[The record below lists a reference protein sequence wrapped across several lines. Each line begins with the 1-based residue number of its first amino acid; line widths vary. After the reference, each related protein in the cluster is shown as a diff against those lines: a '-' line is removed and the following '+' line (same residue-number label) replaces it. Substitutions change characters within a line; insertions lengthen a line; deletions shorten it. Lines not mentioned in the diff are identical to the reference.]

1 MSNNEERNANEIK
14 VNCPCGSMVFQK
26 NMNSHMKTKKHQLVC
41 GTLEQY
47 AVAKGA
53 VPSKPERSKSA
64 SRGKSTSGKHEV
76 RPKEVNFAA
85 AQKTQ
90 RAEVDDDEL
99 EEEEEEIL
107 SDEYEGDEASFEDD
121 VMDALEDIGKELQ
134 SQNSSH
140 VGLRNVVLDIRSKLE
155 TLLAMVADISAHSAG
170 VAAQLGKLSSP
181 KEEVVQAQSK
191 AS

>member
-53 VPSKPERSKSA
+53 VQSKPTRS
-64 SRGKSTSGKHEV
+64 KSTSGKHEP
-76 RPKEVNFAA
+76 RSAYPKKEVNFAA

-90 RAEVDDDEL
+90 RAESKRDDDDEL
-99 EEEEEEIL
+99 EEEEEIL

-140 VGLRNVVLDIRSKLE
+140 VALKNIIVDIRNRLE
-155 TLLAMVADISAHSAG
+155 VIFGRVCDISE
-170 VAAQLGKLSSP
+170 QLGKLAP
-181 KEEVVQAQSK
+181 KQEVVQAQS
-191 AS
+191 ASEAS

>member
-1 MSNNEERNANEIK
+1 MSNNEEK
-14 VNCPCGSMVFQK
+14 VNCPCGSIVFQK

-53 VPSKPERSKSA
+53 VPSKPERGKSASRSKSA
-64 SRGKSTSGKHEV
+64 SRGKSTSGN
-76 RPKEVNFAA
+76 VNFAE

-90 RAEVDDDEL
+90 RAESKRDDDDEL

-155 TLLAMVADISAHSAG
+155 TLLAMVADISALRA
-170 VAAQLGKLSSP
+170 P
-181 KEEVVQAQSK
+181 KEEVVQAQS
-191 AS
+191 ATGGAQL